1 MGLEGFLVKKRVLLF
16 SAAAILCILAG
27 LTAYHCSFPLDAD
40 LNGLEPAALQW
51 FNRGRSV
58 PYEADRLQLYQP
70 VTVGSRTYVPLELD
84 GRLGYLCL
92 SRGFT
97 GRYKFDHSGRGTGS
111 FRNGVVESGGERML
125 LFLGRN
131 GDGRIARAVF
141 SPEGGGPYE
150 LDIPASPV
158 FLVSAPVDDT
168 VSTGP
173 ISIEE
178 ITFYDSQGRDITESL
193 DLSGGTIQ

>member
-1 MGLEGFLVKKRVLLF
+1 MKKFALFF
-16 SAAAILCILAG
+16 SAAAVLCILTG
-27 LTAYHCSFPLDAD
+27 LTAYHRSFPLDAD

-58 PYEADRLQLYQP
+58 PCEADQLELYQP
-70 VTVGSRTYVPLELD
+70 VTVGRLTYYPLVLD

-111 FRNGVVESGGERML
+111 FRNGVVESDGVRAL

-131 GDGRIARAVF
+131 GDDRIARAVF
-141 SPEGGGPYE
+141 SPEDGGTYE
-150 LDIPASPV
+150 LDVPASPV
-158 FLVSAPVDDT
+158 FLVSAPADDT
-168 VSTGP
+168 VSTGS

-178 ITFYDSQGRDITESL
+178 ITFYDSQGRDITESF

>member
-1 MGLEGFLVKKRVLLF
+1 MKKSALLF
-16 SAAAILCILAG
+16 SAAAVLCILAG

-40 LNGLEPAALQW
+40 LNGLEPAVLQW

-58 PYEADRLQLYQP
+58 PCEADQLGLYQP
-70 VTVGSRTYVPLELD
+70 VTVGRLTYYPLVLD

-111 FRNGVVESGGERML
+111 FRNGVVESDGVRAL

-131 GDGRIARAVF
+131 GDDRIARAVF
-141 SPEGGGPYE
+141 SPEDGGTYE
-150 LDIPASPV
+150 LDVPASPV
-158 FLVSAPVDDT
+158 FLVSAPADDT
-168 VSTGP
+168 VSTGS

-178 ITFYDSQGRDITESL
+178 ITFYDSQGRDITESF

>member
-1 MGLEGFLVKKRVLLF
+1 MKKFALFF
-16 SAAAILCILAG
+16 SAAAVLCILAG
-27 LTAYHCSFPLDAD
+27 LTAYHRSFPLDAD

-58 PYEADRLQLYQP
+58 PCEADQLELYQP
-70 VTVGSRTYVPLELD
+70 VTVGRLTYYPLVLD

-111 FRNGVVESGGERML
+111 FRNGVVESDGEQML
-125 LFLGRN
+125 LFEGRN

-141 SPEGGGPYE
+141 SLEGGGPYA

-158 FLVSAPVDDT
+158 FLASTSVDDT

-178 ITFYDSQGRDITESL
+178 IVFYDSQGRDITKSF
-193 DLSGGTIQ
+193 DLSGGAIQ

>member
-1 MGLEGFLVKKRVLLF
+1 MKKFALFF
-16 SAAAILCILAG
+16 SAAAVLCILAG
-27 LTAYHCSFPLDAD
+27 LTAYHRSFPLDAG

-51 FNRGRSV
+51 FNRGKSV
-58 PYEADRLQLYQP
+58 PYEADQLELYQP
-70 VTVGSRTYVPLELD
+70 VTVGRLTYYPLVLD

-111 FRNGVVESGGERML
+111 FRNGVVESDGVRAL

-131 GDGRIARAVF
+131 GDDRIARAVF
-141 SPEGGGPYE
+141 SPEDGGTYE
-150 LDIPASPV
+150 LDVPASPV
-158 FLVSAPVDDT
+158 FLVSAPADDT
-168 VSTGP
+168 VSTGS

-178 ITFYDSQGRDITESL
+178 ITFYDSQGRDITESF

>member
-1 MGLEGFLVKKRVLLF
+1 MKKFALFF
-16 SAAAILCILAG
+16 SAAAVLCILAG

-40 LNGLEPAALQW
+40 LNGLEPAVLQW

-58 PYEADRLQLYQP
+58 PCEADQLELYQP
-70 VTVGSRTYVPLELD
+70 VTVGRLTYYPLVLD

-111 FRNGVVESGGERML
+111 FRNGVVESDGVRAL

-141 SPEGGGPYE
+141 SPEDGGTYE
-150 LDIPASPV
+150 LDVPASPV
-158 FLVSAPVDDT
+158 FLVSAPADDT
-168 VSTGP
+168 VSTGS

-178 ITFYDSQGRDITESL
+178 ITFYDSQGRDITESF
-193 DLSGGTIQ
+193 DLSGGAIQ

>member
-1 MGLEGFLVKKRVLLF
+1 MDVILGIDIGGSTTKIVGLRTDGSVISMLRVRAEDQVTSLYGAL
-16 SAAAILCILAG
+16 G
-27 LTAYHCSFPLDAD
+27 NYLTS
-40 LNGLEPAALQW
+40 
-51 FNRGRSV
+51 NRLS
-58 PYEADRLQLYQP
+58 
-70 VTVGSRTYVPLELD
+70 
-84 GRLGYLCL
+84 LCL

-111 FRNGVVESGGERML
+111 FRNGVVESDGEQML
-125 LFLGRN
+125 LFEGRN

-141 SPEGGGPYE
+141 SLEGGGPYA

-158 FLVSAPVDDT
+158 FLVSTSVDDT

-178 ITFYDSQGRDITESL
+178 IVFYDSQGRDITKSF
-193 DLSGGTIQ
+193 DLSGGAIQ

>member
-1 MGLEGFLVKKRVLLF
+1 MKKSALLF
-16 SAAAILCILAG
+16 SAAAVLCILTC

-40 LNGLEPAALQW
+40 LNGLEPAVLQW

-58 PYEADRLQLYQP
+58 PCEADQLELYQP
-70 VTVGSRTYVPLELD
+70 VTVGRLTYYPLVLD

-111 FRNGVVESGGERML
+111 FRNGVVESDGVRSL

-131 GDGRIARAVF
+131 GDDRIARAVF
-141 SPEGGGPYE
+141 SPEDGGTYE
-150 LDIPASPV
+150 LDVPASPV
-158 FLVSAPVDDT
+158 FLVSAPADDT
-168 VSTGP
+168 VSTGS

-178 ITFYDSQGRDITESL
+178 ITFYDSQGRDITESF

>member
-1 MGLEGFLVKKRVLLF
+1 MKKFALFF
-16 SAAAILCILAG
+16 SAAAVLCILAG

-40 LNGLEPAALQW
+40 LNGLEPAVLQW

-58 PYEADRLQLYQP
+58 PCEADQLELYQP
-70 VTVGSRTYVPLELD
+70 VTVGRLTYYPLVLD

-111 FRNGVVESGGERML
+111 FRNGVVESDGVRAL

-131 GDGRIARAVF
+131 GDDRIARAVF
-141 SPEGGGPYE
+141 SPEDGGTYE
-150 LDIPASPV
+150 LDVPASPV
-158 FLVSAPVDDT
+158 FLVSALADDT
-168 VSTGP
+168 VSTGS

-178 ITFYDSQGRDITESL
+178 ITFYDSQGRDITESF

>member
-1 MGLEGFLVKKRVLLF
+1 MKKSALLF
-16 SAAAILCILAG
+16 SAAAVLCILAG
-27 LTAYHCSFPLDAD
+27 LTAYHRSFPLDAD

-58 PYEADRLQLYQP
+58 PCEADQLELYQP
-70 VTVGSRTYVPLELD
+70 VTVGRLTYYPLVLD

-111 FRNGVVESGGERML
+111 FRNGVVESDGVRAL

-131 GDGRIARAVF
+131 GDDRIARAVF
-141 SPEGGGPYE
+141 SPEDGGTYE
-150 LDIPASPV
+150 LDVPASPV
-158 FLVSAPVDDT
+158 FLVSAPADDT
-168 VSTGP
+168 VSTGS

-178 ITFYDSQGRDITESL
+178 ITFYDSQGRDITESF

>member
-1 MGLEGFLVKKRVLLF
+1 MKKCALLF
-16 SAAAILCILAG
+16 SAAAVLCILTG
-27 LTAYHCSFPLDAD
+27 LTAYHRSFPLDAGR
-40 LNGLEPAALQW
+40 NGLEPAALQW
-51 FNRGRSV
+51 FNRDKSV
-58 PYEADRLQLYQP
+58 SCEADQLDLYQP
-70 VTVGSRTYVPLELD
+70 VTMGRLTYYPLVLD

-92 SRGFT
+92 LRGFT
-97 GRYKFDHSGRGTGS
+97 GRCKFDHSGRGTGS
-111 FRNGVVESGGERML
+111 FRNGVVESDGVRGL
-125 LFLGRN
+125 LFLGQN

-158 FLVSAPVDDT
+158 FLVNTSVDDT

-178 ITFYDSQGRDITESL
+178 IAFYNSQGRNITESF
-193 DLSGGTIQ
+193 DLSGGAIQ

>member
-1 MGLEGFLVKKRVLLF
+1 MKKFALFF
-16 SAAAILCILAG
+16 SAAAVLCILTG
-27 LTAYHCSFPLDAD
+27 LTAYHRSFPLDAD

-58 PYEADRLQLYQP
+58 PCEADQLELYQP

-111 FRNGVVESGGERML
+111 FRTGVVESDGVRAL

-131 GDGRIARAVF
+131 GDDRIARAVF
-141 SPEGGGPYE
+141 SPEDGGTYE
-150 LDIPASPV
+150 LDVPASPV
-158 FLVSAPVDDT
+158 FLVSAPADDT
-168 VSTGP
+168 VSTGS

-178 ITFYDSQGRDITESL
+178 ITFYDSQGRDITESF

>member
-1 MGLEGFLVKKRVLLF
+1 MKKCALFF
-16 SAAAILCILAG
+16 SAAAVLCILAG
-27 LTAYHCSFPLDAD
+27 LTAYHRSFPLDAG

-51 FNRGRSV
+51 FNRGKSV
-58 PYEADRLQLYQP
+58 PCEADQLELYQP
-70 VTVGSRTYVPLELD
+70 VTVGHLTYYPLELD

-111 FRNGVVESGGERML
+111 FRNGVVESDGVRAL

-131 GDGRIARAVF
+131 GDDRIARAVF
-141 SPEGGGPYE
+141 SPEDGGTYE
-150 LDIPASPV
+150 LDVPASPV
-158 FLVSAPVDDT
+158 FLVSAPADDT
-168 VSTGP
+168 VSTGS

-178 ITFYDSQGRDITESL
+178 ITFYDSQGRDITESF